1 MKKILITGGTGF
13 IGSHLCEYFSKK
25 KIKVY
30 CLDKKNKKTPHWINQ
45 KAKNKNINIY
55 LNNIE
60 NKKFLEKLVKKV
72 SYIIHLAAEISIP
85 YSYINPNQFVRTN
98 IIGTMNI
105 LELAKKYNKEVI
117 ITSTSE
123 TYGSGKYFPMD
134 ENHKIFSQSPYA
146 ATKNAA
152 DQLSLSFFNSF
163 NTRIKIIR
171 PFNCFGPRQSKR
183 AIIPSIIVQMINSRK
198 SIKIGNIN
206 TIRDFTYVEDLCK
219 AYWKL
224 YKSKNGYGEIM
235 NVCSSNPLKIK
246 KLYEKIK
253 LLTNYKGKMIIEK
266 KRIRPKNSEVNKLI
280 GSNKKIKRN
289 LKWTSSNF
297 DINLKITVDWFKN
310 NLSLFKNDGYEI

>member
-1 MKKILITGGTGF
+1 
-13 IGSHLCEYFSKK
+13 
-25 KIKVY
+25 
-30 CLDKKNKKTPHWINQ
+30 
-45 KAKNKNINIY
+45 
-55 LNNIE
+55 
-60 NKKFLEKLVKKV
+60 
-72 SYIIHLAAEISIP
+72 
-85 YSYINPNQFVRTN
+85 
-98 IIGTMNI
+98 
-105 LELAKKYNKEVI
+105 
-117 ITSTSE
+117 
-123 TYGSGKYFPMD
+123 
-134 ENHKIFSQSPYA
+134 
-146 ATKNAA
+146 
-152 DQLSLSFFNSF
+152 
-163 NTRIKIIR
+163 
-171 PFNCFGPRQSKR
+171 
-183 AIIPSIIVQMINSRK
+183 MINSRK

-235 NVCSSNPLKIK
+235 NVCSSNPLKVK

>member
-235 NVCSSNPLKIK
+235 NVCSSNPLKVK